1 MIVKTF
7 KQYNTVNEN
16 TDYSINKNQTKKMVK
31 GFLSVMYQIH
41 EEQLGSGENNS
52 GNFSERANK
61 RATDI
66 IELFIKSC
74 KDNGVNLL
82 EFSQS
87 DDDSFYDVGFS
98 VFSSYAGY
106 CSFSEDMTKEEL
118 LKLGKYCK
126 KLDDIC
132 RNILTKEYYFN
143 QIFVDENGDL
153 DFE

>member
-7 KQYNTVNEN
+7 KEYTVNEN
-16 TDYSINKNQTKKMVK
+16 TDYSINKNQTNKIVK
-31 GFLSVMYQIH
+31 GFLSVMYQTN
-41 EEQLGSGENNS
+41 EDQLSSGENNS

-74 KDNGVNLL
+74 KDSKINLL
-82 EFSQS
+82 EFSPS

-98 VFSSYAGY
+98 VFLAYAGY
-106 CSFSEDMTKEEL
+106 SSFSEDMTKEEL
-118 LKLGKYCK
+118 SKLGKYCK

-132 RNILTKEYYFN
+132 RNILRKEYYFN

-153 DFE
+153 SFE